1 MKKQNN
7 NQGIYLNQ
15 AIKNILEEIDSLL
28 IKNKI
33 LKTLEVNLEDAAGKV
48 SAEEISSKENIPGFR
63 SSVMDGYAI
72 GEISIPQKGDKWKIV
87 GESFPGNP
95 FKKILEKGEAI
106 TLSTGSMIPNNCFC
120 VIPQEQ
126 VSVELINKNKYIFL
140 KDKASNNSWIRE
152 EDDQVSKGEKIVKKG
167 ERITSGIMSKLASC
181 GFTHIKVNEMAKL
194 GLLITGDELIKVGSS
209 KKKGEIWESNSFLIK
224 SIAKNLGY
232 EINVTFI
239 QKDNYQDIKNTIL
252 KISNF
257 NNVVI
262 SIGGIS
268 VGKKDFLKD
277 IINEVGEIKFWKL
290 FLKPG
295 KPFAFGLI
303 KKEIPYF
310 GLPGN
315 PVSAATT
322 FIQLVW
328 PALQK
333 IEGINDI
340 EFPLRF
346 KVKINSD
353 IKRKKG
359 RPELIRGKLFADE
372 KGELIAEIAN
382 DQSSSKI
389 SSISNSN
396 LFIEIPSEIEF
407 CKKGSYQWAQL
418 LKINYL

>member
-1 MKKQNN
+1 MKKENN
-7 NQGIYLNQ
+7 NQGIFLNQ

-33 LKTLEVNLEDAAGKV
+33 LKTLEIKLEDAAGKV
-48 SAEEISSKENIPGFR
+48 SAEEISSKENIPGYR

-72 GEISIPQKGDKWKIV
+72 GEISIPKKGDKWKIV

-95 FKKILEKGEAI
+95 FNKILKKGEAI
-106 TLSTGSMIPNNCFC
+106 TLSTGSVIPNNCFC

-126 VSVELINKNKYIFL
+126 VSLELINKNKYIFI
-140 KDKASNNSWIRE
+140 KDEASNNSWIRE

-167 ERITSGIMSKLASC
+167 ERITSGTLSKLASC

-232 EINVTFI
+232 EINETYI

-268 VGKKDFLKD
+268 VGKKDFLRD

-372 KGELIAEIAN
+372 EGELFAEIAN

-389 SSISNSN
+389 SSISNSD

-407 CKKGSYQWAQL
+407 CEKGSYQWAQL
-418 LKINYL
+418 LKTNYL

>member
-1 MKKQNN
+1 
-7 NQGIYLNQ
+7 
-15 AIKNILEEIDSLL
+15 
-28 IKNKI
+28 
-33 LKTLEVNLEDAAGKV
+33 
-48 SAEEISSKENIPGFR
+48 
-63 SSVMDGYAI
+63 
-72 GEISIPQKGDKWKIV
+72 
-87 GESFPGNP
+87 
-95 FKKILEKGEAI
+95 
-106 TLSTGSMIPNNCFC
+106 
-120 VIPQEQ
+120 
-126 VSVELINKNKYIFL
+126 
-140 KDKASNNSWIRE
+140 
-152 EDDQVSKGEKIVKKG
+152 
-167 ERITSGIMSKLASC
+167 
-181 GFTHIKVNEMAKL
+181 MAKL

-232 EINVTFI
+232 EINETFI

-372 KGELIAEIAN
+372 KGELLAEIAN

-389 SSISNSN
+389 SSISNSD

>member
-1 MKKQNN
+1 M
-7 NQGIYLNQ
+7 
-15 AIKNILEEIDSLL
+15 L

-33 LKTLEVNLEDAAGKV
+33 LKTVEINLEDAAGKV

-239 QKDNYQDIKNTIL
+239 QKDNYEDIKNTIL

-372 KGELIAEIAN
+372 KG
-382 DQSSSKI
+382 
-389 SSISNSN
+389 
-396 LFIEIPSEIEF
+396 
-407 CKKGSYQWAQL
+407 
-418 LKINYL
+418 